1 MDITV
6 EIKDQDV
13 KRLFNR
19 LSSAVRDLTPAMRE
33 IGEIVRTS
41 VIRNF
46 EAGGRPER
54 WKPHAAATIM
64 RGISRR
70 QFTKGGRL
78 RAGSSRRLARGKV
91 LIDTGRLQGS
101 IAPKP
106 YSDKVIV
113 GTNVKYA
120 RIHQLGGKAGRG
132 RKVAIP
138 ARPYLMVQDEDWGP
152 IKEAILRRIEE
163 ASRK

>member
-1 MDITV
+1 MEIRV

-70 QFTKGGRL
+70 QFTKGVSP

-91 LIDTGRLQGS
+91 LIDTGRLQNS
-101 IAPKP
+101 IHPAP
-106 YSDKVIV
+106 YRNGVVV

-120 RIHQLGGKAGRG
+120 RIHQLGGLAGRG

>member
-33 IGEIVRTS
+33 IGEIVRAS
-41 VIRNF
+41 VVRNF
-46 EAGGRPER
+46 EEGGRPEK
-54 WKPHAAATIM
+54 WKPHAAATILK
-64 RGISRR
+64 GISRK
-70 QFTKGGRL
+70 QFTRRGRL
-78 RAGSSRRLARGKV
+78 KAAASRKLSKGKV
-91 LIDTGRLQGS
+91 LIASARLQNS
-101 IAPKP
+101 IHPAP
-106 YSDKVIV
+106 YRNGVVV

-120 RIHQLGGKAGRG
+120 RIHQLGGLAGRG
-132 RKVAIP
+132 RKVEIP